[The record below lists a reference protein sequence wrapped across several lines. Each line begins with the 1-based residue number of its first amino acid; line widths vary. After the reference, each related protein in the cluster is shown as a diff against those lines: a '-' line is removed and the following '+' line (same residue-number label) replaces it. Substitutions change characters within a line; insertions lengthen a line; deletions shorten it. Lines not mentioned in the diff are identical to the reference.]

1 MRLCLFEDEKYDQL
15 YPLTHFRPVW
25 ELKCGHTQLHEKIRR
40 ALPGD
45 CAFFAR
51 PWLTDVL
58 KERHPGAAINDF
70 AALTGD
76 DLLLVNGRW
85 LFMDT
90 AAAAEGAY
98 EVGLAGDAVA
108 YARVDRATAE
118 KCAADTMDQFLANV
132 RNELPETQVEAT
144 LIDYPWD
151 IIVNLQAAIRD
162 DFKHLPQ
169 RGIHGEF
176 DSMAKLYGGKDD
188 VYIAPGAAVEACA
201 VLDAREGPIIV
212 DRETFIHPHSWV
224 IGPTA
229 IGEKTLVVGAKVREG
244 CAIGPVCRV
253 GGEVEEAVMHA
264 YVNKWHDGFLGHGYV
279 CEFVNLGAATQN
291 SDVKNDFGNVE
302 VYVKGELVKTGQW
315 KVGCFIGD
323 HTKTSIG
330 TLFNTG
336 SHIGC
341 LCIILGGDG
350 VLPKFIPSFAWYIH
364 GRVTKGFGLKA
375 LIDGANA
382 QMDKRGRRL
391 SDADLALIKKVR
403 ELTRSELLECAKRD
417 RKSIGR

>member
-1 MRLCLFEDEKYDQL
+1 MRICIFEDAKFDQL
-15 YPLTHFRPVW
+15 YPLTHLRPVW
-25 ELKCGHTQLHEKIRR
+25 ELRCGHTLLYEKILRQFPD
-40 ALPGD
+40 AD

-51 PWLTDVL
+51 DCLTDVL
-58 KERHPGAAINDF
+58 KERHANAAINDM

-76 DLLLVNGRW
+76 VLLLVNGRW
-85 LFMDT
+85 LFTDAKLE
-90 AAAAEGAY
+90 AAGSQ
-98 EVGLAGDAVA
+98 EVGKAGDAIA

-118 KCAADTMDQFLANV
+118 KCAADTFDAFLDNVANEQPAV
-132 RNELPETQVEAT
+132 EVEAK

-151 IIVNLQAAIRD
+151 IIVNLQDSIRN
-162 DFKHLPQ
+162 DFEHLPE
-169 RGIHGEF
+169 RGIKGEF
-176 DSMAKLYGGKDD
+176 DNLARLYGNESD
-188 VYIAPGAAVEACA
+188 VYIAPGAAVEAGA

-212 DRETFIHPHSWV
+212 DRETMIHPNSWI
-224 IGPTA
+224 IGPVS

-253 GGEVEEAVMHA
+253 GGEIEEAVMHA

-302 VYVKGELVKTGQW
+302 VYCKGELVKTGQW

-336 SHIGC
+336 SHIGAM
-341 LCIILGGDG
+341 CIILGGDG
-350 VLPKFIPSFAWYIH
+350 VLPKFVPSFTWYIN
-364 GRVTKGFGLKA
+364 RRITKGFGLKA
-375 LIDGANA
+375 LLAGADA
-382 QMDKRGRRL
+382 QMDKRDRHL
-391 SDADLALIKKVR
+391 TAADIELIKHVR
-403 ELTRSELLECAKRD
+403 EITRPQLLERAKRD
-417 RKSIGR
+417 RKGM